1 MGRAGIL
8 HVDGIDIAVIERH
21 HEPFDLGCLRS
32 LGVEPA
38 NKRYVMLKSRIHYRA
53 GFKPIAKA
61 IVECD
66 GEGVT
71 TSDYGRFDFR
81 KVERPAYPLD
91 A

>member
-1 MGRAGIL
+1 
-8 HVDGIDIAVIERH
+8 
-21 HEPFDLGCLRS
+21 
-32 LGVEPA
+32 
-38 NKRYVMLKSRIHYRA
+38 MLKSRIHYRA

-71 TSDYGRFDFR
+71 TSDYGRFDFS